1 MADLFL
7 DQAARLARPIN
18 GLLSQTRGSHDGDD
32 AECRP
37 SPNAAHMSTIAP
49 PERSGDH
56 WRDAIAGLSI
66 AGLLLPEAVAYSG
79 IAGLPPQAGII
90 ALLAGLACYGLLGT
104 SRFAI
109 VSATSSSAA
118 VLGAATASLAGG
130 DIALRLT
137 LAAGLVLVTGGYF
150 VLAGVARLGNV
161 TDFIAKPV
169 LRGFSFGLALVII
182 LRQLATIAGVHP
194 ASSELV
200 WFVADLFGKVGAWN
214 WVGVAVG
221 VAALG
226 LLVVLSRVRQL
237 PGGLIV
243 IALGIAA
250 TRWLDLPHYGVGIV
264 GPIHLSLSAPAL
276 PVLPRVDWLRLG
288 ELGFALVM
296 VLYSESYGSIRSFA
310 IRHGDSVAPNRDLLA
325 LGASN
330 LASGLFLGMPVGA
343 GYSGT
348 SANEAAGASSRA
360 AGGIALVVLLAL
372 VALVLP
378 SIALTPE
385 PVLAAIVIHAV
396 SHSLQP
402 AAFRPYFQWRRDRVV
417 AVAAV
422 LAVLWLGVL
431 DGLLAA
437 IAISLMMMLRR
448 FSESSV
454 CELGRLGDGHDFVS
468 IKDHP
473 DAKPVAGLIVLRPD
487 EPLFFANVERIL
499 HHARHRIVAAGPGV
513 HAVVLSLEETFDLD
527 GSSVEALQAFFGWV
541 AGQGKRLVLA
551 RLKHPVH
558 QLLDKVVPAAPSSP
572 TLIGLSVDDAVRIA
586 IDRH

>member
-1 MADLFL
+1 LSGSEPTL
-7 DQAARLARPIN
+7 HARRA
-18 GLLSQTRGSHDGDD
+18 SCHWQD
-32 AECRP
+32 AV
-37 SPNAAHMSTIAP
+37 
-49 PERSGDH
+49 
-56 WRDAIAGLSI
+56 AGLSI

-90 ALLAGLACYGLLGT
+90 ALIAGLACYGLFGT

-118 VLGAATASLAGG
+118 VLGAATTSLAGT
-130 DIALRLT
+130 DATLRMA
-137 LAAGLVLVTGGYF
+137 LAAGLVLVTGAYF
-150 VLAGVARLGNV
+150 VLAGMARLGSV

-194 ASSELV
+194 PTSDLL
-200 WFVADLFGKVGAWN
+200 WFVVGLINAFADWN
-214 WVGVAVG
+214 WVGVSVG
-221 VAALG
+221 ITALG
-226 LLVVLSRVRQL
+226 LLFVIGRARYL

-250 TRWLDLPHYGVGIV
+250 THWLELPRHGVSVV

-276 PVLPRVDWLRLG
+276 PVLSRVDWLRLG

-310 IRHGDSVAPNRDLLA
+310 ISHGDSVAPNRDLVA

-330 LASGLFLGMPVGA
+330 LASALFLGMPVGA

-348 SANEAAGASSRA
+348 SANEAAGATSRL
-360 AGGIALVVLLAL
+360 AGGFALVLLLAV
-372 VALVLP
+372 VATVLP

-396 SHSLQP
+396 SHSLRI
-402 AAFRPYFQWRRDRVV
+402 AVFRPYFLWHRDRVV
-417 AVAAV
+417 AIAAIVAV
-422 LAVLWLGVL
+422 LFLGVL

-437 IAISLMMMLRR
+437 IAISLMMLLRR
-448 FSESSV
+448 LSVSSIS
-454 CELGRLGDGHDFVS
+454 ELGRLGGGHDFVNM
-468 IKDHP
+468 KDHP
-473 DAKPVAGLIVLRPD
+473 DAKPVAGILVLRPD

-499 HHARHRIVAAGPGV
+499 AHARQRIAATGPSVRGV
-513 HAVVLSLEETFDLD
+513 VVSLEATIDLD
-527 GSSVEALQAFFGWV
+527 STSVEALQAFFDWIVGE
-541 AGQGKRLVLA
+541 GKLLVLA

-558 QLLDKVVPAAPSSP
+558 QLLDRAIPAGPSSP
-572 TLIGLSVDDAVRIA
+572 TLIGLSVDDAVRLA
-586 IDRH
+586 LDQRRSGNRPVDA